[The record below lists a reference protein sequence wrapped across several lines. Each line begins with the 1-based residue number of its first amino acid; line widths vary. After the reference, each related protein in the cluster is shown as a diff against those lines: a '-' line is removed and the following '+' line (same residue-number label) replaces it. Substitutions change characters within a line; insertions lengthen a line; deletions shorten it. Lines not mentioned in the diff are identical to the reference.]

1 MMTSETKKPNTA
13 AVGTSVKKD
22 IRIFGFQL
30 ASTTNLL
37 FHPAYQQIL
46 DDLNRQNKLLHSAI
60 ANDLQKSGALEK
72 EIKITRKTMSELE
85 KKHSVLVQEKNGL
98 ERTYQTIRSNFHR
111 VKNENE
117 TLLRTNVKLKRDAQR
132 LGSEIATTQNNNR
145 KLKNEVNQK
154 TKTASEFERQLRKVE
169 KQNKDIEIKMEKLQV
184 ETDQQM
190 LSLKQQSANNE
201 NYLQLLFNQ
210 RNSPAALQL
219 LQKRINAPSTKMNS
233 EDSIFTLPLPCLEEK
248 VQQIHQSVATMK
260 VSSAIFSKEDAP
272 ASVSQ
277 DACSFGEVEG
287 RLTFAVA
294 DGVSTSFRQSEWS
307 KRLVSA
313 CIGPEKLRKTR
324 FKNAQI
330 QHIEDG
336 EKLTPLIEGNL
347 AWVWEEKLA
356 KQSDA
361 TLLTGY
367 IESDGNARLH
377 RRGDTWAAMKKK
389 NGRKWT
395 IIFPP
400 SAVNGTQA
408 VNSHSPLVFD
418 ESTDLSEVSKLLVMT
433 DGVASFD
440 SKFLDELWSK
450 VTENKPGQLS
460 ELVRKGRQE
469 KTFENDDI
477 TILAIDTR
485 GFHHN

>member
-1 MMTSETKKPNTA
+1 MTSETKKPNTA

-22 IRIFGFQL
+22 FTIFGFQF
-30 ASTTNLL
+30 ASTTNLV
-37 FHPAYQQIL
+37 FHPSYQQIL
-46 DDLNRQNKLLHSAI
+46 DQLNEKIKMLNSALRFELQNKEI
-60 ANDLQKSGALEK
+60 LEK
-72 EIKITRKTMSELE
+72 DVNKSVKSLNELKE
-85 KKHSVLVQEKNGL
+85 RYARMDKENKKLVRES
-98 ERTYQTIRSNFHR
+98 QTISANFHR

-117 TLLRTNVKLKRDAQR
+117 NLFRANTKLQKDVQR
-132 LGSEIATTQNNNR
+132 LGREIATTQNNNR
-145 KLKNEVNQK
+145 KLKNDIGEK
-154 TKTASEFERQLRKVE
+154 TKTASEFERKLRNVE
-169 KQNKDIEIKMEKLQV
+169 EQKKDIEIKMETLQV

-219 LQKRINAPSTKMNS
+219 LQKRIKAPSTKMNPD
-233 EDSIFTLPLPCLEEK
+233 ELIFTLPLPCLQEK

-260 VSSAIFSKEDAP
+260 VSAAIFSKEDAP

-294 DGVSTSFRQSEWS
+294 DGVSTSSRQSEWS
-307 KRLVSA
+307 KRLASA
-313 CIGPEKLRKTR
+313 CIGPEKLRESR

-330 QHIEDG
+330 QHKEDG
-336 EKLTPLIEGNL
+336 EKLTPLIDSNL
-347 AWVWEEKLA
+347 AWVWEAKLA
-356 KQSDA
+356 EQSDA

-367 IESDGNARLH
+367 IEPDGNARLH

-418 ESTDLSEVSKLLVMT
+418 ESIDLSEISKLLVMT
-433 DGVASFD
+433 DGVASSD

-450 VTENKPGQLS
+450 VTENNPGQLS
-460 ELVRKGRQE
+460 DLVRKGRRE
-469 KTFENDDI
+469 NTFENDDI
-477 TILAIDTR
+477 TIVAINPR
-485 GFHHN
+485 GFRHN

>member
-1 MMTSETKKPNTA
+1 MTSETKPPQSPS
-13 AVGTSVKKD
+13 VGTTVKKEVNF
-22 IRIFGFQL
+22 FGFQI

-37 FHPAYQQIL
+37 FHPSYQQIL
-46 DDLNRQNKLLHSAI
+46 DGLNRKIKMMQSAI
-60 ANDLQKSGALEK
+60 RFELQKTEALEK
-72 EIKITRKTMSELE
+72 DLKKSIKSENELE
-85 KKHSVLVQEKNGL
+85 IRCSIIDNEKKKL
-98 ERTYQTIRSNFHR
+98 ERGQQTASSNFR
-111 VKNENE
+111 RLNAERERLVK
-117 TLLRTNVKLKRDAQR
+117 TNVKLTKDAQR
-132 LGSEIATTQNNNR
+132 LGNEVATTRNNNR
-145 KLKNEVNQK
+145 KLKNDINQK
-154 TKTASEFERQLRKVE
+154 TEIASELERQLRNAE
-169 KQNKDIEIKMEKLQV
+169 KKNTDIEIKMEKLQV

-190 LSLKQQSANNE
+190 LSLKQQSAINE

-233 EDSIFTLPLPCLEEK
+233 DDSIFTLPLPCLEGK
-248 VQQIHQSVATMK
+248 VQQTHQSVATMK
-260 VSSAIFSKEDAP
+260 VSAAIFSKEDAP

-287 RLTFAVA
+287 RLSFAVA
-294 DGVSTSFRQSEWS
+294 DGVSTSNRQSEWS

-313 CIGPEKLRKTR
+313 CIGPEKLRESR

-330 QHIEDG
+330 QHKEDG
-336 EKLTPLIEGNL
+336 EKLTPLIEANL

-361 TLLTGY
+361 TLLTGH
-367 IESDGNARLH
+367 IEPDGNARLH

-389 NGRKWT
+389 NGRKWN
-395 IIFPP
+395 IIFSP

-408 VNSHSPLVFD
+408 VNSLSPLVFD
-418 ESTDLSEVSKLLVMT
+418 ENTELSEVSKLLVMT
-433 DGVASFD
+433 DGVASSD

-450 VTENKPGQLS
+450 VTENKPDQLS

-485 GFHHN
+485 GFRHN

>member
-1 MMTSETKKPNTA
+1 MTSEIENKPSIPIGTHVTTTKSFLSFKIASSSNTLFLPDYQHRIDYLQTQVKFQRTA
-13 AVGTSVKKD
+13 LVCEIEKSKLWQKKSANLEKSLGQLRVENQSLAKQTGIDKVNTSKLNQSLSSIKK
-22 IRIFGFQL
+22 RCEQFER
-30 ASTTNLL
+30 SS
-37 FHPAYQQIL
+37 
-46 DDLNRQNKLLHSAI
+46 NKLSRDGQNQKKQNIQLVNENQRIKS
-60 ANDLQKSGALEK
+60 DLSQKSTLLTTTERKLRDNEGRVNALAK
-72 EIKITRKTMSELE
+72 ELE
-85 KKHSVLVQEKNGL
+85 D
-98 ERTYQTIRSNFHR
+98 
-111 VKNENE
+111 VKNEAE
-117 TLLRTNVKLKRDAQR
+117 QKMKFLRLQ
-132 LGSEIATTQNNNR
+132 SNNN
-145 KLKNEVNQK
+145 
-154 TKTASEFERQLRKVE
+154 E
-169 KQNKDIEIKMEKLQV
+169 K
-184 ETDQQM
+184 
-190 LSLKQQSANNE
+190 
-201 NYLQLLFNQ
+201 YLQQVFAQ

-219 LQKRINAPSTKMNS
+219 LQKRINAPSTKMDPD
-233 EDSIFTLPLPCLEEK
+233 ESIFTLPLPCLQEK

-260 VSSAIFSKEDAP
+260 VSSAIFSKEDAT

-287 RLTFAVA
+287 HLTFAAA
-294 DGVSTSFRQSEWS
+294 DGVSTSSRQSEWS

-313 CIGPEKLRKTR
+313 CIGPEKVRTSR

-330 QHIEDG
+330 QHKEDG

-418 ESTDLSEVSKLLVMT
+418 ESIDLSEVSKLLVMT
-433 DGVASFD
+433 DGVALSD

-450 VTENKPGQLS
+450 VTGKDPTKLEEFVS
-460 ELVRKGRQE
+460 RGRQE

-477 TILAIDTR
+477 TILAIDAR
-485 GFHHN
+485 GFRHN

>member
-1 MMTSETKKPNTA
+1 MTSETKPPISPS
-13 AVGTSVKKD
+13 VGTTVKKD
-22 IRIFGFQL
+22 LTFLGFQI

-37 FHPAYQQIL
+37 FHPSYQQIL
-46 DDLNRQNKLLHSAI
+46 DGLNEQIKMMHSAI
-60 ANDLQKSGALEK
+60 RFELQNKETLEK
-72 EIKITRKTMSELE
+72 DLKKSSKSVNELE
-85 KKHSVLVQEKNGL
+85 ERCARIDKEKKRL
-98 ERTYQTIRSNFHR
+98 ERESQTTTSTLRRLKSER
-111 VKNENE
+111 ERLVK
-117 TLLRTNVKLKRDAQR
+117 TNVKLTEDTKR
-132 LGSEIATTQNNNR
+132 LGGELATAKNNNR
-145 KLKNEVNQK
+145 KLKNDINEK
-154 TKTASEFERQLRKVE
+154 TKSSSEFERQLRNVE
-169 KQNKDIEIKMEKLQV
+169 KQKKDIEIKMETLQV

-219 LQKRINAPSTKMNS
+219 LQKRIKAPSTKMNPD
-233 EDSIFTLPLPCLEEK
+233 ESIFTLPLPCLQEK
-248 VQQIHQSVATMK
+248 VQQSHQSVATMK
-260 VSSAIFSKEDAP
+260 VSAAIFSKEDAP

-294 DGVSTSFRQSEWS
+294 DGVSTSNRQSEWS

-313 CIGPEKLRKTR
+313 CIGPEKLRESR

-330 QHIEDG
+330 QHKEDG

-361 TLLTGY
+361 TLLTGH
-367 IESDGNARLH
+367 IEPDGNARLH

-395 IIFPP
+395 IVFMP

-408 VNSHSPLVFD
+408 VNSNSPLVFD

-433 DGVASFD
+433 DGVASSD

-450 VTENKPGQLS
+450 VTEKKPDQLS
-460 ELVRKGRQE
+460 ELVRKGRHE

-485 GFHHN
+485 GFRHN

>member
-1 MMTSETKKPNTA
+1 MTSETKKPNTA

-60 ANDLQKSGALEK
+60 ANEIQKIATLEK
-72 EIKITRKTMSELE
+72 DLKITSKKKSDSE
-85 KKHSVLVQEKNGL
+85 KKHATLVQEKNAL
-98 ERTYQTIRSNFHR
+98 ERNHQTISVNFHR

-117 TLLRTNVKLKRDAQR
+117 NLFRANTKLQKDVQR
-132 LGSEIATTQNNNR
+132 LGREIATTQNNNR
-145 KLKNEVNQK
+145 KLKNDIGEK
-154 TKTASEFERQLRKVE
+154 TKTASEFERKLRNVE
-169 KQNKDIEIKMEKLQV
+169 KQKKDIEIKMETLQV

-190 LSLKQQSANNE
+190 LSLKQQSTNNE

-219 LQKRINAPSTKMNS
+219 LQKRIKAPSTKMNPD
-233 EDSIFTLPLPCLEEK
+233 ELIFTLPLPCLQEK

-260 VSSAIFSKEDAP
+260 VSAAIFSKEDAP

-294 DGVSTSFRQSEWS
+294 DGVSTSSRQSEWS
-307 KRLVSA
+307 KRLASA
-313 CIGPEKLRKTR
+313 CIGPEKLRESR

-330 QHIEDG
+330 QHKEDG
-336 EKLTPLIEGNL
+336 EKLTPLIDSNL
-347 AWVWEEKLA
+347 AWVWEAKLA
-356 KQSDA
+356 EQSDA

-367 IESDGNARLH
+367 IEPDGNARLH

-418 ESTDLSEVSKLLVMT
+418 ESIDLSEISKLLVMT
-433 DGVASFD
+433 DGVASSD

-450 VTENKPGQLS
+450 VTENNPDQLND
-460 ELVRKGRQE
+460 LVRKGRQE
-469 KTFENDDI
+469 NTFENDDI
-477 TILAIDTR
+477 TIVAINPR
-485 GFHHN
+485 GFRHN